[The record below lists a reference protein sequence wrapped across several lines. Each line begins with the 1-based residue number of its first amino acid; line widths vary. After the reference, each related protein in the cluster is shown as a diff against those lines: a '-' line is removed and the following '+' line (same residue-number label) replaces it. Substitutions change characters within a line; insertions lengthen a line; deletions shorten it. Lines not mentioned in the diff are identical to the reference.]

1 MVAENKKINEKEKK
15 KKRLHTIRTNP
26 QWSKLDCLML
36 K

>member
-1 MVAENKKINEKEKK
+1 MVAENKKIMKK
-15 KKRLHTIRTNP
+15 KKKKSLHTIKTNP

>member
-15 KKRLHTIRTNP
+15 KKRLHTRTNP

>member
-1 MVAENKKINEKEKK
+1 MVAENKKINEKEK